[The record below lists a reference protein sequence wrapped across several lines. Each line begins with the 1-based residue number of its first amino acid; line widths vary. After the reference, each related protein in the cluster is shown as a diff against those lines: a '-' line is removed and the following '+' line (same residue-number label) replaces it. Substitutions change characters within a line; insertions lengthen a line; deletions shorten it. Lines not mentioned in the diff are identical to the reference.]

1 MTDFLMKNKNVLYR
15 MNDLT
20 WSTRLLRVELHG
32 DERTAATQTFRCSYE
47 QVSYRLQKKST

>member
-1 MTDFLMKNKNVLYR
+1 